1 MGCDTT
7 GAASEPTMTYANNLS
22 LSSLILLATLSLA
35 APGCTIVQPGGDDDG
50 TADTGSTS
58 QTSAETGEPT
68 GGDPGNGEVPPE
80 TLPPPPDV
88 ASEGLHIAL
97 TGDDASG

>member
-35 APGCTIVQPGGDDDG
+35 APGCTIVQSGGDDDG
-50 TADTGSTS
+50 TADTVSRRHAPS
-58 QTSAETGEPT
+58 PQ
-68 GGDPGNGEVPPE
+68 PPSRP
-80 TLPPPPDV
+80 LWK
-88 ASEGLHIAL
+88 
-97 TGDDASG
+97 